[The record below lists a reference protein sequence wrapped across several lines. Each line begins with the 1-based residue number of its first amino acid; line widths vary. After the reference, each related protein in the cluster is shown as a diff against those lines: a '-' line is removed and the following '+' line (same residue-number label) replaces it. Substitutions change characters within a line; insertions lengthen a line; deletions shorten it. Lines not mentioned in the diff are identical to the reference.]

1 MFVIIT
7 TGTYQLDYLSSP
19 NSDVTTTRAAC
30 PQEMSLAHLIGG
42 VDVQHHNISS
52 SPHGCEFGFPSILLG
67 LRLQFSFK
75 NKIHVQQLDSLEIK
89 CGTHSI
95 NLDVKITKN
104 LYKLDTG
111 ELPEITSIIFH
122 PSQKKPKKD
131 LTCKVHTDV

>member
-7 TGTYQLDYLSSP
+7 TGTDRLDSLSSP
-19 NSDVTTTRAAC
+19 ISDVTTMRAAC
-30 PQEMSLAHLIGG
+30 PQEVSLAHLIGG
-42 VDVQHHNISS
+42 VDVQHQNISS
-52 SPHGCEFGFPSILLG
+52 SPHGCEFGFPSILSG

-111 ELPEITSIIFH
+111 VLPDITSIIFH
-122 PSQKKPKKD
+122 P
-131 LTCKVHTDV
+131 